1 VSDPILIEQDDSLT
15 ASGTVEELYLI
26 NIKNLNLTIPR
37 ADEDPIEQQ
46 RILIE
51 NITLIQQALINLGQ

>member
-1 VSDPILIEQDDSLT
+1 MATLQERPDTMQ

-26 NIKNLNLTIPR
+26 NIKDLNLTIPR
-37 ADEDPIEQQ
+37 ADEDPAEQQ

-51 NITLIQQALINLGQ
+51 NFTLIQQALINLGQ